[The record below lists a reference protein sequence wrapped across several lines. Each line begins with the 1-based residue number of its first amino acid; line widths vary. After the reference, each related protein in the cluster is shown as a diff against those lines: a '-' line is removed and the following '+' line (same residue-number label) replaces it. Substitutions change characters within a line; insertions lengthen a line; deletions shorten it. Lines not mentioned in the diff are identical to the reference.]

1 MEQKAIVSRDSY
13 VKRLM
18 DSRGNGMVKVLVGL
32 RRCGKSF
39 LLFRLF
45 KNRLVAEG
53 VPAGSIVEIALDARE
68 NALLRDPDALGEA
81 LRSRLAAVRG
91 PAYVFLDEIQ
101 LVRSVNRS
109 GLRRDQ
115 VAPEDAPFLET
126 TFYDVLNEVAARPDT
141 EVFVT
146 GSNSKMLSRD
156 VAPQFRG
163 RGDVIPVRPLSFA
176 EFLPA
181 HGGEKAEAWE
191 SYATF
196 GGMPAAAL
204 MSSDAEK
211 ERYLKDLF
219 RSVYLSDIVERLG
232 IRDELRLDRLVNM
245 LASAV
250 GSLTNPARLSQAMGT
265 AFREAPDPHTVKRD
279 LDALEDAFLFAKA
292 DRWDVKGGRYLDY
305 PSKWYATDV
314 GLRNARL
321 NFRQMEPTH
330 IQENVLYNE
339 LAGRGWS
346 VDVGVV
352 PVETRTGGVYS
363 KTNHEIDFVINR
375 GFRRVYLQSAFR
387 MDDPEKRERELL
399 PLLKTGDFFRKIV
412 VTGGFEKPWMDEKG
426 ILRVGLVPFLLDPA
440 ILES

>member
-1 MEQKAIVSRDSY
+1 
-13 VKRLM
+13 
-18 DSRGNGMVKVLVGL
+18 MVA
-32 RRCGKSF
+32 F
-39 LLFRLF
+39 
-45 KNRLVAEG
+45 
-53 VPAGSIVEIALDARE
+53 P
-68 NALLRDPDALGEA
+68 
-81 LRSRLAAVRG
+81 
-91 PAYVFLDEIQ
+91 
-101 LVRSVNRS
+101 
-109 GLRRDQ
+109 
-115 VAPEDAPFLET
+115 
-126 TFYDVLNEVAARPDT
+126 
-141 EVFVT
+141 
-146 GSNSKMLSRD
+146 
-156 VAPQFRG
+156 G

-211 ERYLKDLF
+211 ERYL
-219 RSVYLSDIVERLG
+219 
-232 IRDELRLDRLVNM
+232 
-245 LASAV
+245 
-250 GSLTNPARLSQAMGT
+250 
-265 AFREAPDPHTVKRD
+265 
-279 LDALEDAFLFAKA
+279 
-292 DRWDVKGGRYLDY
+292 DY

-339 LAGRGWS
+339 LAGRGRS

-363 KTNHEIDFVINR
+363 KTNHEIDFVLNR

-399 PLLKTGDFFRKIV
+399 PLLKGETRGIKKNPENIGIFACFRGKMNGGKGGSRTHDTGIFS
-412 VTGGFEKPWMDEKG
+412 P
-426 ILRVGLVPFLLDPA
+426 LLYH
-440 ILES
+440 